1 MSVLTIELLQRLRQQ
16 LLPFDGCVQSSP
28 ELQSF
33 CHFYGLEFETQL
45 PHVEHVAGRVQ
56 SGNYTLAVHH
66 WRQPDATA
74 NLLLLHGYFDHT
86 GVFSKLIEWGLSHN
100 CNVLVFDLP
109 GHGLST
115 GEPAVID
122 DFSDY
127 SCAIADVLRAVS
139 MPPLPLWVMAQS
151 TGCAALVDY
160 ASKYAW
166 PFAATVLLA
175 PLIRPV
181 RWQSVRAI
189 RFLLNNIVDS
199 LPRKFSQNSSDHT
212 FQHFLIHDPL
222 QSQRISLRWVG
233 ALQRW
238 LNQLQHNDLGV
249 GPALIIQG
257 DADDTVDWRHNI
269 GVIRQLFP
277 ASHVEY
283 LSGAGHQLANESD
296 KIRSD
301 YLCLVENWLTESGI
315 GQDHSAKIAGCSS
328 VEPG

>member
-1 MSVLTIELLQRLRQQ
+1 MSVLTPEQLEALRRQFP
-16 LLPFDGCVQSSP
+16 PFEGGATSSP

-33 CHFYGLEFETQL
+33 CRYYGLEFAAQL
-45 PHVEHVAGRVQ
+45 PHVEHVAGRVH
-56 SGNYTLAVHH
+56 SGKYTLAVHH
-66 WRQPDATA
+66 WHQRDATA

-86 GVFSKLIEWGLSHN
+86 GIFSKLIEWGLSHN
-100 CNVLVFDLP
+100 CNVLIFDLP

-160 ASKYAW
+160 ARKYAW

-181 RWQSVRAI
+181 RWKSVRAI

-199 LPRKFSQNSSDHT
+199 LPRKFSPNSSDHT

-222 QSQRISLRWVG
+222 QSRRISLRWVS

-238 LNQLQHNDLGV
+238 LNELQYNDLGV

-257 DADDTVDWRHNI
+257 DADATVDWRYNV

-283 LSGAGHQLANESD
+283 LPGAGHQLANESD

-301 YLCLVENWLTESGI
+301 YLLMVETWLTESGI
-315 GQDHSAKIAGCSS
+315 GQDNSATRADCSG